1 MHPEELTDI
10 VKRLRSAQG
19 HLGAVIGLLEAGKP
33 CEQVLHQLGAVRAA
47 LRAAGARLL
56 DCQINSS
63 EEIIQNGTCPED
75 RAAELNRLV
84 NLYYLVVQYSDHIEK
99 IKMVRSP
106 KA

>member
-1 MHPEELTDI
+1 MHPEERTAI
-10 VKRLRSAQG
+10 VMRLRSAEG

-56 DCQINSS
+56 DNQINYS

-84 NLYYLVVQYSDHIEK
+84 NLYYLVVQSSDQVEMIRNE
-99 IKMVRSP
+99 
-106 KA
+106 